1 MKNLIKLTAEINKVY
16 VNLNTL
22 RYHTCSIYIK
32 PEFEK
37 HWVQVNKSDVHTFIS
52 EQRAQIKNIEQ
63 IEAKTE

>member
-37 HWVQVNKSDVHTFIS
+37 HWVQVNK
-52 EQRAQIKNIEQ
+52 
-63 IEAKTE
+63 